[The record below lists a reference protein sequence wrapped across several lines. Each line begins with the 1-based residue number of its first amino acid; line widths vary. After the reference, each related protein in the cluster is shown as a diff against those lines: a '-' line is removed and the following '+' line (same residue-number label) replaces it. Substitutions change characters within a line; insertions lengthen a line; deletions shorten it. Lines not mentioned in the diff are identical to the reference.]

1 MFFFNIKI
9 MYLRLLVSSIFLILT
24 LTSTVANANCVVDGT
39 GAVVTAAN
47 MKTALG
53 LAVNNGSNASDSCT
67 ITPTAT
73 KFTIFKIALCT
84 ADTSSNDL
92 SSCQYILDSAA
103 GIEHILRQ
111 GLSSALATPGF
122 GVAPGSYDYVAFVL
136 SSKYGTLA
144 SWRTTN
150 DVWGRC
156 SDYGSAQ
163 AEADLDDSNCQS
175 WKKGTYC
182 WTDHPGPTTYNNRAT
197 LSLAHGQAVE
207 GGKMLIACDSSPGT
221 ANWTYELTNIQQDH
235 NGSDACVDGSNV
247 STFLANGDRFAF
259 TAGDANGVNYN
270 IISNLLQSDDSFATT
285 CENAAKVLFTAIL
298 PSPVVVTANSMFV
311 LRFKQEE
318 ISHLAYGGNDG
329 RNWGAADAYT
339 GFPWMHKVGISAPQ
353 LYLTTS
359 EPVVVPE
366 EAF

>member
-1 MFFFNIKI
+1 

-39 GAVVTAAN
+39 GAIVTPAN
-47 MKTALG
+47 IRTAPTPG
-53 LAVNNGSNASDSCT
+53 LAVNNGDSASDSCT

-103 GIEHILRQ
+103 GIEHILTQ

-122 GVAPGSYDYVAFVL
+122 GVAPGSYDYLAFVL

-144 SWRTTN
+144 TWRTTN

-156 SDYGSAQ
+156 EDYGSAQ

-175 WKKGTYC
+175 WSIGKYC
-182 WTDHPGPTTYNNRAT
+182 WTDHPGPTTYNPSTT
-197 LSLAHGQAVE
+197 LSLAHGQAVAGHKE
-207 GGKMLIACDSSPGT
+207 LIACGSSPGT
-221 ANWTYELTNIQQDH
+221 AKWTYELTNILQDH
-235 NGSDACVDGSNV
+235 NGSDQCYDGSNV

-259 TAGDANGVNYN
+259 TAGDADGVNYN
-270 IISNLLQSDDSFATT
+270 IISNLLQSDDMFATT
-285 CENAAKVLFTAIL
+285 CENTAKVLFTAIL
-298 PSPVVVTANSMFV
+298 PNPVVVTANSLFD
-311 LRFKQEE
+311 LKFKQEE
-318 ISHLAYGGNDG
+318 ISHLAYGGSGEDWNDPE
-329 RNWGAADAYT
+329 YT
-339 GFPWMHKVGISAPQ
+339 YEGPPWMYKVGISPPQ

-359 EPVVVPE
+359 EPAVVPE

>member
-1 MFFFNIKI
+1 
-9 MYLRLLVSSIFLILT
+9 MYLRLLLSSIFLILT

-39 GAVVTAAN
+39 GAIVTPAN
-47 MKTALG
+47 IRTAPTPG
-53 LAVNNGSNASDSCT
+53 LAVNNGNNASSSCT

-103 GIEHILRQ
+103 GIEHILTQ

-122 GVAPGSYDYVAFVL
+122 GVAPGSYDYIAFVL

-150 DVWGRC
+150 DVLSRC

-163 AEADLDDSNCQS
+163 AEADLDDGNCQS
-175 WKKGTYC
+175 WTKGTYC

-197 LSLAHGQAVE
+197 LSLAHGQAVS
-207 GGKMLIACDSSPGT
+207 GGLMLVACDSSPGT
-221 ANWTYELTNIQQDH
+221 AQWTYELTNILQDH
-235 NGSDACVDGSNV
+235 NGSDACYDGSDV

-259 TAGDANGVNYN
+259 NADDADGVNYN
-270 IISNLLQSDDSFATT
+270 IISNLLQSDDTFATT
-285 CENAAKVLFTAIL
+285 CENTAKVLFTAVL
-298 PSPVVVTANSMFV
+298 PNPVVVTANSLFD
-311 LRFKQEE
+311 LKFKQEE
-318 ISHLAYGGNDG
+318 ISHLEFGGSGVDWNDSEFTYEG
-329 RNWGAADAYT
+329 PA
-339 GFPWMHKVGISAPQ
+339 WMYKVGISAPQ

-359 EPVVVPE
+359 EPAVVPE

>member
-1 MFFFNIKI
+1 
-9 MYLRLLVSSIFLILT
+9 MYLRLLLSSIFLILT
-24 LTSTVANANCVVDGT
+24 LTSTVANANCVVDGA
-39 GAVVTAAN
+39 GAIVTPAN
-47 MKTALG
+47 IRTAPTPG
-53 LAVNNGSNASDSCT
+53 LAVNNGDNASSSCT

-103 GIEHILRQ
+103 GIEHILTQ

-122 GVAPGSYDYVAFVL
+122 GVAPGSYDYIAFVL

-150 DVWGRC
+150 DVLSRC
-156 SDYGSAQ
+156 SDYGSVQ
-163 AEADLDDSNCQS
+163 AEADLDDSSCQTRS
-175 WKKGTYC
+175 KGTYC

-197 LSLAHGQAVE
+197 LSLAHGQAVS
-207 GGKMLIACDSSPGT
+207 GGLMLVACDSSPGT
-221 ANWTYELTNIQQDH
+221 AQWTYELTNILQDH
-235 NGSDACVDGSNV
+235 NGSDACYDDSDV

-259 TAGDANGVNYN
+259 TAPDVDGVNYN
-270 IISNLLQSDDSFATT
+270 IISNLLQSDDTFATT
-285 CENAAKVLFTAIL
+285 CENTAKVLFTAIL
-298 PSPVVVTANSMFV
+298 PSPVVVTANSLFD
-311 LRFKQEE
+311 LKFKQEE

-329 RNWGAADAYT
+329 RNWGASDAYT

-359 EPVVVPE
+359 EPEVVPE

>member
-1 MFFFNIKI
+1 

-39 GAVVTAAN
+39 GAIVTPAN
-47 MKTALG
+47 IRTAPTPG
-53 LAVNNGSNASDSCT
+53 LAVNNGSNATSSCT

-103 GIEHILRQ
+103 GIEHILKQ

-122 GVAPGSYDYVAFVL
+122 GVAPGSYDYLAFVL

-150 DVWGRC
+150 DVWSRC

-163 AEADLDDSNCQS
+163 AEADLDDGNCQS
-175 WKKGTYC
+175 WTKGTYC
-182 WTDHPGPTTYNNRAT
+182 WTDHPGPTTYNPSTT
-197 LSLAHGQAVE
+197 LSLAHGQAVS
-207 GGKMLIACDSSPGT
+207 GSKMLIACGSSPGT
-221 ANWTYELTNIQQDH
+221 AKWTYELTNILQDH
-235 NGSDACVDGSNV
+235 NGSDQCYDGSDR

-259 TAGDANGVNYN
+259 TAGDADGVNYN
-270 IISNLLQSDDSFATT
+270 IISNLLQSDDTFATT
-285 CENAAKVLFTAIL
+285 CENTAKVLFTAIL
-298 PSPVVVTANSMFV
+298 PNPVVVTANSLFD
-311 LRFKQEE
+311 LKFKQEE
-318 ISHLAYGGNDG
+318 ISHLEFGGSDRDWNDPE
-329 RNWGAADAYT
+329 YT
-339 GFPWMHKVGISAPQ
+339 YEGPPWMYKVGISPPQ

-359 EPVVVPE
+359 EPAVVPE

>member
-1 MFFFNIKI
+1 

-24 LTSTVANANCVVDGT
+24 LTSTVANANCVVNGA

-53 LAVNNGSNASDSCT
+53 LAVNNGSNASSSCT

-84 ADTSSNDL
+84 ADTSNNDL

-103 GIEHILRQ
+103 GIEHILTQ

-156 SDYGSAQ
+156 LDYGSAQ
-163 AEADLDDSNCQS
+163 AEADLDDSNCQIALP
-175 WKKGTYC
+175 KGTYC

-197 LSLAHGQAVE
+197 LSLAHGQAVA
-207 GGKMLIACDSSPGT
+207 GNNYLIACDSSPGT
-221 ANWTYELTNIQQDH
+221 ANWTYELTNILQDH
-235 NGSDACVDGSNV
+235 NGSDACYDDSDV

-259 TAGDANGVNYN
+259 TAPDVDGVNYN
-270 IISNLLQSDDSFATT
+270 IISNLLQSDDTFATT
-285 CENAAKVLFTAIL
+285 CENTAKVLFTAIL
-298 PSPVVVTANSMFV
+298 PSPVVVTANSLFD
-311 LRFKQEE
+311 LKFKQEE
-318 ISHLAYGGNDG
+318 ISHLEFGGSDVDWNDSEFTYEG
-329 RNWGAADAYT
+329 PA
-339 GFPWMHKVGISAPQ
+339 WMYKVGISAPQ

-359 EPVVVPE
+359 EPAEVPE